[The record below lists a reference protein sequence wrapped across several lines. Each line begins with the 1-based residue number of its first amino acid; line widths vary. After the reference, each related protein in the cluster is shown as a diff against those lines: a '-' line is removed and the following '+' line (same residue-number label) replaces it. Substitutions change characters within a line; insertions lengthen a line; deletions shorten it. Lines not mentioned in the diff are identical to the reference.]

1 MSLWSGIFTQNKN
14 SLKSYTAICHSM
26 INEMQ
31 NILFPVIVNANGN
44 GKDGFKTNKPKIKND
59 FSSSQISKQVRI
71 IKF

>member
-1 MSLWSGIFTQNKN
+1 
-14 SLKSYTAICHSM
+14 M